1 MEPKDL
7 AKVWDAPDNTKLTPK
22 QISLRLPILVSS
34 KISALC
40 DMYPRKTK
48 TEIIGDL
55 LSTALDQFELG
66 LESVKGSCLDTGPSE
81 EYFDPDMV
89 EHVFEDIGTRGRFRA
104 LTEKYLRELEQEA
117 GITEPMKIPSAHIY
131 ESASYHDGPDE
142 V

>member
-22 QISLRLPILVSS
+22 QISLRLPLLVSA

-55 LSTALDQFELG
+55 LATALDQFESG
-66 LESVKGSCLDTGPSE
+66 LEDEKGQCFGPEPSGHQDE
-81 EYFDPDMV
+81 IQYIYEN
-89 EHVFEDIGTRGRFRA
+89 IGSRGRFWT
-104 LTEKYLRELEQEA
+104 LTEKYLRDLEQEA
-117 GITEPMKIPSAHIY
+117 GTTEPMKITPTVITEY
-131 ESASYHDGPDE
+131 PDSE
-142 V
+142 EIS

>member
-22 QISLRLPILVSS
+22 QISLRLPILVSA

-40 DMYPRKTK
+40 EMYSRKTK

-66 LESVKGSCLDTGPSE
+66 LESVKGPYIGTEPAGDH
-81 EYFDPDMV
+81 YDPETA
-89 EHVFEDIGTRGRFRA
+89 EHVFEDIGSRGRFWGF
-104 LTEKYLRELEQEA
+104 TEKYLRELEQEA
-117 GITEPMKIPSAHIY
+117 GITEPMKIPSRYIY
-131 ESASYHDGPDE
+131 ESDHDEFDE
-142 V
+142 S